1 MFVLMEHRIRAAAII
16 VKDKTMLLVKH
27 KHPLNGTVWWVSP
40 GGGLSQKET
49 IYDCAARETWEEAGL
64 KVILGKI
71 LYLREFIDLERNCHQ
86 FEVFILAE
94 SFSGAPTIKN
104 LVPTDLDAKYIKEA
118 RFLPKNDLAA
128 LTVYPEILKGD
139 FWNDYVAG
147 NVSTRYLGQQIG

>member
-16 VKDKTMLLVKH
+16 VKDNTILLVKH
-27 KHPLNGTVWWVSP
+27 KHPLNGTVWWVPP

-118 RFLPKNDLAA
+118 RFLSKNDLAA
-128 LTVYPEILKGD
+128 LTVYPEIIKGD
-139 FWNDYVAG
+139 FWNDYIAG
-147 NVSTRYLGQQIG
+147 NLSTRYLGQQTG

>member
-1 MFVLMEHRIRAAAII
+1 V
-16 VKDKTMLLVKH
+16 T
-27 KHPLNGTVWWVSP
+27 
-40 GGGLSQKET
+40 
-49 IYDCAARETWEEAGL
+49 
-64 KVILGKI
+64 LGKI

-118 RFLPKNDLAA
+118 RFLSKNDLAA
-128 LTVYPEILKGD
+128 LTVYPEIIKGD

-147 NVSTRYLGQQIG
+147 NLSTRYLGQQIG